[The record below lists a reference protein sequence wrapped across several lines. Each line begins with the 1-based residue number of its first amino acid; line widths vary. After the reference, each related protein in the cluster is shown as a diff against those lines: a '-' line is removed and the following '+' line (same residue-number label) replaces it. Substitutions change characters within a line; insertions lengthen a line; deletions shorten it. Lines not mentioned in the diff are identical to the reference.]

1 MKSITRRL
9 FTLETVLAASLL
21 AAPMAAGAGQ
31 APAPASAADIP
42 VSHHDRVYAAEQYSN
57 TVSVTDPADNK
68 LLGVIRLGEPQPKNF
83 SPLYRGQVLVHGLGF
98 SPDHRTLYVADSAV
112 TEGPHHPSHI
122 RAFRV
127 ADDGTLWLNLG
138 DSYTAYNGN
147 RGASPSI
154 SGNNEHK
161 YVDLPTGSGLT
172 CGVLKPKDLIGV
184 PWKVAFALQADGWY
198 LRSDII
204 WAKPNPMPESVRDR
218 PTKSHEYL
226 FLLTKRPRYYWD
238 AEAVKEPSTGVGG
251 GGFSRSYAENQP
263 AHGAM
268 RLERPAD
275 NGSRNIRSVWTIATA
290 PFKGAHFATFPPA
303 LVEPCVK
310 AGTSEKGCCS
320 ALVKRLRIR
329 PDLTDEQR
337 AMVYARLGAKALV

>member
-1 MKSITRRL
+1 MW
-9 FTLETVLAASLL
+9 E
-21 AAPMAAGAGQ
+21 GG
-31 APAPASAADIP
+31 
-42 VSHHDRVYAAEQYSN
+42 
-57 TVSVTDPADNK
+57 DPACGHKAAARQGATGDRATRQSHTLDGNVDFFRETCGK
-68 LLGVIRLGEPQPKNF
+68 CGARRIDRQI
-83 SPLYRGQVLVHGLGF
+83 GLEA
-98 SPDHRTLYVADSAV
+98 SVEDYVAALVAV
-112 TEGPHHPSHI
+112 
-122 RAFRV
+122 FREV
-127 ADDGTLWLNLG
+127 RRVLRDDGVVFCNLG
-138 DSYTAYNGN
+138 DSYATKPVGSFNGGGFTDGAN
-147 RGASPSI
+147 RDMSGVATSGAI
-154 SGNNEHK
+154 DKVAASG
-161 YVDLPTGSGLT
+161 
-172 CGVLKPKDLIGV
+172 LKPKDLIGV

-275 NGSRNIRSVWTIATA
+275 TGSRNIRSVWTIATA